1 MSSTS
6 SPAPARTDAAALQHA
21 RRVATAIAVEAG
33 DLAMSWY
40 HRGVATEEKGHADL
54 VSEADRQ
61 VEALVKR
68 RLVEAFP
75 EDAVVGEEGTGPTSV
90 PTEGARRWYVDP
102 IDGTT
107 NFLKGLPDWGVSIGL
122 AGPADEL
129 LVGVIVMPR
138 HGTLFSAARGLG
150 ATRNGVPIHA
160 STVDRVDRT
169 LMCYALTARAP
180 EAWGGPDRM
189 RAGYLALVGNALG
202 TRMQGCSVADLTS
215 VATGVIDASWAGGM
229 SPWDVAAG
237 LTIVLE
243 AGARVTDVEGNP
255 VSTVTTDFLAS
266 PPAVHDE
273 LRALIAGG

>member
-1 MSSTS
+1 MSSIART
-6 SPAPARTDAAALQHA
+6 APAHHDDAALRHA
-21 RRVATAIAVEAG
+21 RQVATAIAVEAG

-68 RLVEAFP
+68 RLIEAFP
-75 EDAVVGEEGTGPTSV
+75 DDAVVGEEGTGPDSV
-90 PTEGARRWYVDP
+90 ALDDARRWYVDP

-129 LVGVIVMPR
+129 LVGVIVLPR
-138 HGTLFSAARGLG
+138 HDTVFSAARGMG

-169 LMCYALTARAP
+169 LMCYALTPRAP
-180 EAWGGPDRM
+180 EAWGGQERM
-189 RAGYLALVGNALG
+189 RAGYVALVQRALG

-215 VATGVIDASWAGGM
+215 VASGLIDATWAGGM
-229 SPWDVAAG
+229 GKWDVAAG

-243 AGARVTDVEGNP
+243 AGARVTDVHGNT
-255 VSTVTTDFLAS
+255 VTTVTTDFLAS

-273 LRALIAGG
+273 LRRLITTA